1 MERIRRFSL
10 YVKIGRKS
18 KTYRFAKAAHSSLLL
33 IWLSGRILLIE
44 NTFIIVFKY
53 CYIIICIKKLT
64 YRQYIA
70 LIVSP
75 FENRWIHYFDIL
87 NPSCS
92 KLIIKTML
100 KKNTLVG
107 LFVNL
112 SKLLGSLGSFLTDSK
127 KSWNKNL
134 HGTV

>member
-70 LIVSP
+70 LIVST

-100 KKNTLVG
+100 KKSTLVAFICKFVKTTGFFG
-107 LFVNL
+107 LLFNRFA
-112 SKLLGSLGSFLTDSK
+112 KLLE
-127 KSWNKNL
+127 
-134 HGTV
+134 